1 MNIFRSINFIGFPT
15 AKAFVANF
23 KEYLYA
29 TIKGF
34 EVMRALR
41 KGQGRA
47 FNLTRDPI
55 GEKRMIER
63 AFGVGPCVMA
73 EAVAIIEES
82 LAAA

>member
-1 MNIFRSINFIGFPT
+1 MKT
-15 AKAFVANF
+15 V
-23 KEYLYA
+23 YA

-63 AFGVGPCVMA
+63 AFGVGPCAMT
-73 EAVAIIEES
+73 EAVRIIEDN
-82 LAAA
+82 LAA